1 MDNIAPLILG
11 SYGGGRRGDTE
22 GSPQRPP
29 RGGGI
34 YYIVAGSPSLEYHH
48 KLYYKD
54 THYI

>member
-34 YYIVAGSPSLEYHH
+34 YYIVAGSPSLGY
-48 KLYYKD
+48 LS
-54 THYI
+54 ISIL